1 MSQFKFVEEKEAP
14 KRFDFH
20 NHLFFTAVFSIFIQ
34 ESLPIQALLSSI
46 VREKRKALEKGPK
59 LFPQQH
65 YT

>member
-1 MSQFKFVEEKEAP
+1 MFH
-14 KRFDFH
+14 FH
-20 NHLFFTAVFSIFIQ
+20 NHLFFTGVFSIFIQ
-34 ESLPIQALLSSI
+34 ESLPIKALLSLI

>member
-1 MSQFKFVEEKEAP
+1 MFH
-14 KRFDFH
+14 FH
-20 NHLFFTAVFSIFIQ
+20 NHLFFTGVFSIFIQ
-34 ESLPIQALLSSI
+34 ESLPIKALLSSI